1 MKTSGEKF
9 APELI
14 KKLKAAGISPN
25 PDTHG
30 IFLYFSELSDG
41 EQNEVIKV
49 IKNNNVK
56 TSEQFKNA
64 IEKQRS
70 ADLQNYAVQVL
81 LNNIISAI
89 ETLQQTEDN
98 MGVSFETASEYIK
111 KGVYAVFGWNR
122 MKPISEAKKEM
133 EAKLKSFQTQL
144 SASLK
149 NGTFKQTFRKLT
161 GVEYDEKKIEE
172 FIKFSSEQDKKSKSR
187 VQGGEIGAMN
197 ASLENINYQIKMKE
211 TFS

>member
-122 MKPISEAKKEM
+122 MKPISEAKKVSGNLQVLNTT
-133 EAKLKSFQTQL
+133 K
-144 SASLK
+144 
-149 NGTFKQTFRKLT
+149 R
-161 GVEYDEKKIEE
+161 
-172 FIKFSSEQDKKSKSR
+172 KSKSLSSSALSR
-187 VQGGEIGAMN
+187 
-197 ASLENINYQIKMKE
+197 IKNQNPVFRAVKSE
-211 TFS
+211 Q